1 MILYKMQCEGRIRA
15 WGASVQVEK
24 AGVPNELDALFCV
37 RNRLFIVECKTA
49 GMHTDRKTDEDR
61 NKVSSMLYK
70 TDSLQD
76 RLGGV
81 FAQSMI
87 CSVLP
92 LESREQKRARDIGI
106 RVASGR
112 ELLQLDEVFTR
123 WASRS

>member
-1 MILYKMQCEGRIRA
+1 
-15 WGASVQVEK
+15 
-24 AGVPNELDALFCV
+24 
-37 RNRLFIVECKTA
+37 
-49 GMHTDRKTDEDR
+49 MHTDRKTDEDR
-61 NKVSSMLYK
+61 KKVSSMLYK
-70 TDSLQD
+70 ADSLQD